1 LTQSNVA
8 VITCGFKCSPSRVD
22 NPGVGASPSGA
33 EIPDLPVEFAPV
45 LARAQGGAPPACQWI
60 YESLAGRVAGYLRLH
75 GSHEPD
81 DLTSEVFLRVFDHLR
96 DFEGDEAAF
105 RSWVFTIAHR
115 LLIDEHRRRSR
126 RPQTVELST
135 PVTDSVPGGNAEA
148 DALTAI
154 EDQRITDVLA
164 DLAHEQREVLSLRV
178 VGDLTIDQIAEV
190 LGKSRGAVKS
200 LQHRG
205 VAALRRRLREATS

>member
-1 LTQSNVA
+1 
-8 VITCGFKCSPSRVD
+8 
-22 NPGVGASPSGA
+22 VGASPSGA
-33 EIPDLPVEFAPV
+33 EIPDLPIEFPQV
-45 LARAQGGAPPACQWI
+45 LARAQEGSPPACQWI

-75 GSHEPD
+75 GSREPD

-96 DFEGDEAAF
+96 DFDGDEPGF

-115 LLIDEHRRRSR
+115 LLIDEHRLQSR
-126 RPQTVELST
+126 RPQTVELSA
-135 PVTDSVPGGNAEA
+135 PVTDSVPGGNTEA
-148 DALTAI
+148 DALMAI
-154 EDQRITDVLA
+154 DDQHITDVLS
-164 DLAHEQREVLSLRV
+164 DLAPDQREVLSLRI
-178 VGDLTIDQIAEV
+178 VGDLTIEQIAEV